1 MNGTKSLEIDPHKY
15 LQILVFAK
23 EQKGHNATRIVFSTN
38 GAGTGRPHGK
48 KKKLTQTQTL
58 HSSQKL
64 TQNGSWKT

>member
-1 MNGTKSLEIDPHKY
+1 MEQSLDVDPQKY
-15 LQILVFAK
+15 LQMLVFAK
-23 EQKGHNATRIVFSTN
+23 EQKGHNATRTVFSTN
-38 GAGTGRPHGK
+38 GAGSGIHMEKK

>member
-1 MNGTKSLEIDPHKY
+1 MEQSLDVDPHKY
-15 LQILVFAK
+15 LQMLVFAK
-23 EQKGHNATRIVFSTN
+23 EQKGHNATRTVFSTN
-38 GAGTGRPHGK
+38 GAGTGIHME